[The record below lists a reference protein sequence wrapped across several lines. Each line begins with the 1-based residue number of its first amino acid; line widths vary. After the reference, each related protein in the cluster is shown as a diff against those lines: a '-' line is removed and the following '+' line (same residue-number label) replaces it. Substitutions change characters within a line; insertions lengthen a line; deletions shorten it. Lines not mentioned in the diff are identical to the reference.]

1 MEADTSPSPDS
12 RAAEQTQSM
21 GRLLAGEQL
30 ESMLP
35 RRGELREGTI
45 ARVSPNEILVDIGA
59 KSEGIIAEHELNR
72 MSAEAREQLQV
83 GAPVTLYVVRGA
95 SQEGP
100 IVLSMQKAEEMQQWQ
115 QVEEQRE
122 ARSLLTGPIL
132 EFNRGGVVVAMGQ
145 LRGFLPASLMSLER
159 RQRNTGATPAER
171 WQDMVGEELTFKIK
185 EVDAQR
191 DRLILSERAAEKEA
205 RSAQR
210 VEFLARIEPGQIH
223 SGRVVSLTKFGAFVD
238 IGGIDGLVHV
248 SQISW
253 THIDHPRE
261 ALKVGQEIDVQVL
274 SVDLERQRVALSL
287 KALQQ
292 DPWATLNDS
301 HKEGQLVRATITR
314 LTKFGAFAA
323 LKDRKHIEGLVHI
336 SELADSGVTHPK
348 EVVQEN
354 DEVTLRIMKIDA
366 ERHRLGLSLKEVV
379 SPRFAELDYA
389 FYVAA
394 EEKTEPDT
402 EAAAEEPA
410 AAPAPPEGSEDSAAV
425 IAENTAEAGQPLAET
440 IESVEAAEAAEGLDA
455 QQPTQIAADE
465 TE

>member
-1 MEADTSPSPDS
+1 
-12 RAAEQTQSM
+12 
-21 GRLLAGEQL
+21 
-30 ESMLP
+30 
-35 RRGELREGTI
+35 
-45 ARVSPNEILVDIGA
+45 
-59 KSEGIIAEHELNR
+59 
-72 MSAEAREQLQV
+72 
-83 GAPVTLYVVRGA
+83 
-95 SQEGP
+95 
-100 IVLSMQKAEEMQQWQ
+100 
-115 QVEEQRE
+115 
-122 ARSLLTGPIL
+122 
-132 EFNRGGVVVAMGQ
+132 
-145 LRGFLPASLMSLER
+145 
-159 RQRNTGATPAER
+159 
-171 WQDMVGEELTFKIK
+171 
-185 EVDAQR
+185 
-191 DRLILSERAAEKEA
+191 
-205 RSAQR
+205 
-210 VEFLARIEPGQIH
+210 
-223 SGRVVSLTKFGAFVD
+223 
-238 IGGIDGLVHV
+238 
-248 SQISW
+248 
-253 THIDHPRE
+253 
-261 ALKVGQEIDVQVL
+261 EIDVQVL